1 MAGETK
7 KATKSLIDSLKK
19 LGAQTKSY
27 DAERKALLKKVTGR
41 EAPAISFTN
50 LEKAYMEVIKKNDG
64 LASAKPSTLKSIKAA
79 EKSATKANVKAA
91 AQALRAEV
99 AELGKQHAKD
109 AKFKAYQKAAT
120 DLITKI
126 SALEAL

>member
-1 MAGETK
+1 MAAETK
-7 KATKSLIDSLKK
+7 KATKSLLDSLKK
-19 LGAQTKSY
+19 LGAQTKAY

-64 LASAKPSTLKSIKAA
+64 LSTARPSTLKAIKAA
-79 EKSATKANVKAA
+79 EKSATKANIKAA

-99 AELGKQHAKD
+99 AELAKEHAKD

-120 DLITKI
+120 DLIGKVST
-126 SALEAL
+126 LEAL